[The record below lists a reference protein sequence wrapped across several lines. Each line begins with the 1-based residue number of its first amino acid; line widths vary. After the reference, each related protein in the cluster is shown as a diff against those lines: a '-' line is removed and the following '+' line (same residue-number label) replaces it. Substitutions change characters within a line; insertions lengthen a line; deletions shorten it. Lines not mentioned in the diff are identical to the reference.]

1 MKNQNFHIVVENLY
15 NTICSV
21 YPKFSTLKEK
31 FPVNDYVTPITYE
44 TVTSKELFDKL
55 MVEDFEFD
63 APRINNISRFG
74 VMCGNFLIVKHS
86 DDEKLNL
93 ARCLYYAYLY
103 QSDIVKRNAKCG
115 MI

>member
-21 YPKFSTLKEK
+21 YPEFKT
-31 FPVNDYVTPITYE
+31 TT
-44 TVTSKELFDKL
+44 TKELFDKL
-55 MVEDFEFD
+55 MDEDFEFD
-63 APRINNISRFG
+63 ASRMNNIDRFG
-74 VMCGNFLIVKHS
+74 KLCDDFLNYNHS

-103 QSDIVKRNAKCG
+103 QSNIVKNNVKCG

>member
-21 YPKFSTLKEK
+21 YPEFKTA
-31 FPVNDYVTPITYE
+31 TT
-44 TVTSKELFDKL
+44 KELFDKL
-55 MVEDFEFD
+55 MDENFEFD
-63 APRINNISRFG
+63 APRIDNISRFG

-103 QSDIVKRNAKCG
+103 QSNIVKNNAKCG